1 MCKTNIAAF
10 EKQPCRNVPKINSSS
25 EAAIRIHFSISLFSS
40 SRPEV
45 FCKKGVLRSFAKFT
59 GKHLCQSLFFN
70 KVSSLRPTTLFKK
83 KLWHRCFPVN
93 SAKFPWTH
101 FIIEH
106 LWWLLLAVLQLL
118 WNSLKN
124 TCDGVQFL
132 VNIHV
137 TLFIFEPLLRKSY
150 ISSQH

>member
-10 EKQPCRNVPKINSSS
+10 EKQPCRNVPKINSSP

-59 GKHLCQSLFFN
+59 GKHL
-70 KVSSLRPTTLFKK
+70 RPTTLFKK

-93 SAKFPWTH
+93 SAKFLWTH

-106 LWWLLLAVLQLL
+106 LWWLLLAVLLLL
-118 WNSLKN
+118 WNALKN

-132 VNIHV
+132 VNTHV